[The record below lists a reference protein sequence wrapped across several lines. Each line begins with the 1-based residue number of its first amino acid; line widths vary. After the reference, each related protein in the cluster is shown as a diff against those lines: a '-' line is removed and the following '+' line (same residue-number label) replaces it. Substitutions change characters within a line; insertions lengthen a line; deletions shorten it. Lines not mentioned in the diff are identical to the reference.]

1 MTDEL
6 DNSVDDVSDNSFTII
21 SPSNGPPQIELD
33 EPEDVADGSYTIS
46 WVASDPDDDL
56 VTVDLYYDIDKQF
69 DEKILIVSGLEN
81 SGEYEWNTAEVE
93 EGEYYLLGVAIAA
106 SQEESDYTSGLLQ
119 IEHPDPP
126 VIVIENP
133 QSEGDI
139 ADESYVIQW
148 QASDP
153 DGDGLTIELYYS
165 SSDNLENLFL
175 IEDQLSNSGEYQWDT
190 SQIEPGMWFVCGIV
204 DDGELE
210 SYDCSEYSLEIDHT
224 EPNHVPQITI
234 YSPTTFEEID
244 DVVNIQWSASDG
256 DGDSLE
262 INLFFRHYS
271 DSVLNP
277 IEYGLDTSGTIIW
290 DTSGLDEGNY
300 YLVMTVDDGVY
311 TSWKNVSVSVLHPV
325 FTVELDE
332 IQVAPMKPTEGQ
344 TVAFYVLVSNIGNLD
359 GSAEIVWT
367 VDGERKAN
375 ILMDLEKGEEE
386 VSQFSWIATSGEH
399 TISVSTG
406 TTVKSVSIF
415 VGTSG
420 ATEEE
425 DNLNPWLYSLPIIVA
440 GLGVVFFLRRLLSS
454 DDEFEWE

>member
-1 MTDEL
+1 M
-6 DNSVDDVSDNSFTII
+6 
-21 SPSNGPPQIELD
+21 
-33 EPEDVADGSYTIS
+33 
-46 WVASDPDDDL
+46 
-56 VTVDLYYDIDKQF
+56 
-69 DEKILIVSGLEN
+69 
-81 SGEYEWNTAEVE
+81 
-93 EGEYYLLGVAIAA
+93 
-106 SQEESDYTSGLLQ
+106 
-119 IEHPDPP
+119 
-126 VIVIENP
+126 
-133 QSEGDI
+133 
-139 ADESYVIQW
+139 
-148 QASDP
+148 
-153 DGDGLTIELYYS
+153 
-165 SSDNLENLFL
+165 
-175 IEDQLSNSGEYQWDT
+175 
-190 SQIEPGMWFVCGIV
+190 
-204 DDGELE
+204 
-210 SYDCSEYSLEIDHT
+210 
-224 EPNHVPQITI
+224 
-234 YSPTTFEEID
+234 
-244 DVVNIQWSASDG
+244 VNIQWSASDG

-277 IEYGLDTSGTIIW
+277 IKYGLDTSGTIIW

-300 YLVMTVDDGVY
+300 YLVMTADDGVY

-325 FTVELDE
+325 FTVKLDE

-344 TVAFYVLVSNIGNLD
+344 TVAFYVIVSNIGNLD

-399 TISVSTG
+399 IISVSTG
-406 TTVKSVSIF
+406 TAVKSVSIF